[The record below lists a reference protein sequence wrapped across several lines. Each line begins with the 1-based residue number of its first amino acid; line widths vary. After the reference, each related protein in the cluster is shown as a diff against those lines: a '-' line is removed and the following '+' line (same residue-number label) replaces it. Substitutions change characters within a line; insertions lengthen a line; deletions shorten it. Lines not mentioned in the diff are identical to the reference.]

1 MIAIRWLVSVALA
14 LTITLVLFYL
24 MQMLIATGTTL
35 EQRVNVVKIV
45 DATMPEIE
53 MEVVREVE
61 KPEPIE
67 QLDTPPP
74 DVPDRQ
80 LNMDNGPSLQI
91 ERAAVNLDTGLDIGG
106 ASISITDGEMLPL
119 VNVTP
124 QYPTRAASRG
134 IQGWCQVS
142 FTVTETGGVRD
153 VVVVDAEPRGI
164 FDSSSIRAA
173 EKFKFQPK
181 VVDGQGVAVPNVQ
194 YVFRYQLEGE
204 Q

>member
-1 MIAIRWLVSVALA
+1 MIAIRWLVSMALA

-24 MQMLIATGTTL
+24 MQMLIATGSAL

-91 ERAAVNLDTGLDIGG
+91 ERAAVNIDAGLDIGG

-153 VVVVDAEPRGI
+153 VVVVDAEPRNI

-181 VVDGQGVAVPNVQ
+181 VVDGEGVAVPNVQ

>member
-1 MIAIRWLVSVALA
+1 MIAIRWFVSMILA
-14 LTITLVLFYL
+14 LLITLGLFFV
-24 MQMLIATGTTL
+24 MQALIATGAQL

-53 MEVVREVE
+53 MEVVREIE
-61 KPEPIE
+61 KPQPLE

-80 LNMDNGPSLQI
+80 LNMDSGPSLAIQ
-91 ERAAVNLDTGLDIGG
+91 RAAVQIDTDLSIGG

-124 QYPTRAASRG
+124 TYPTRAASRG
-134 IQGWCQVS
+134 IEGWCQVS

-153 VVVVDAEPRGI
+153 VIVVDAEPAGI
-164 FDSSSIRAA
+164 FDTSSIRAA

-181 VVDGQGVAVPNVQ
+181 VVDGKGVEVPNVQ

>member
-1 MIAIRWLVSVALA
+1 MIVIRWFVAMVLA
-14 LTITLVLFYL
+14 ALITLGLFYL
-24 MQMLIATGTTL
+24 MQALIATGEAFT
-35 EQRVNVVKIV
+35 QRATVVKVV
-45 DATMPEIE
+45 DATMPDIQ

-61 KPEPIE
+61 RPEPIE

-74 DVPDRQ
+74 PVAERQ
-80 LNMDNGPSLQI
+80 ANLDSGPSLSI
-91 ERAAVNLDTGLDIGG
+91 ERAAVQVDADLEIGG

-124 QYPTRAASRG
+124 TYPTRAASRG
-134 IQGWCQVS
+134 IEGWCQVS
-142 FTVTETGGVRD
+142 FTVTDTGGVRD
-153 VVVVDAEPRGI
+153 VVVVDADPPEI
-164 FDSSSIRAA
+164 FDTASMRAA

-181 VVDGQGVAVPNVQ
+181 VVDGKGVEVPNVQ

>member
-1 MIAIRWLVSVALA
+1 MIAIRWFVSMMLA
-14 LTITLVLFYL
+14 LLITLGLFFV
-24 MQMLIATGTTL
+24 MQALIATGAQL
-35 EQRVNVVKIV
+35 EQNVNVVKIV

-53 MEVVREVE
+53 MEVVREIE
-61 KPEPIE
+61 KPQPLE

-74 DVPDRQ
+74 EIPDRQ
-80 LNMDNGPSLQI
+80 VSIDSGPSLAIQ
-91 ERAAVNLDTGLDIGG
+91 RAAVQIDTDLSIGG

-124 QYPTRAASRG
+124 TYPTRAASRG
-134 IQGWCQVS
+134 IEGWCQVS

-153 VVVVDAEPRGI
+153 VVVVDAEPPGI
-164 FDSSSIRAA
+164 FDTSSIRAA

-181 VVDGQGVAVPNVQ
+181 VVDGKGVEVPNVQ

>member
-1 MIAIRWLVSVALA
+1 MALA
-14 LTITLVLFYL
+14 LAITLVLFYL
-24 MQMLIATGTTL
+24 MQMLIATGSAL

-61 KPEPIE
+61 RPEPIE

-74 DVPDRQ
+74 EVPDRQ

-91 ERAAVNLDTGLDIGG
+91 ERAAINLDSGLDIGN
-106 ASISITDGEMLPL
+106 SQISITDGEMLPL

-142 FTVTETGGVRD
+142 FTVTASGGVED
-153 VVVVDAEPRGI
+153 VVVVDAEPRSI
-164 FDSSSIRAA
+164 FDSASIRAA
-173 EKFKFQPK
+173 QKFKFQPK
-181 VVDGQGVAVPNVQ
+181 VVDGQGVPVPGVQ

>member
-1 MIAIRWLVSVALA
+1 MIAIRWFVSMILA
-14 LTITLVLFYL
+14 LLITLGLFFV
-24 MQMLIATGTTL
+24 MQALIATGAQI
-35 EQRVNVVKIV
+35 EQNVNVVKIV

-53 MEVVREVE
+53 MEVVREIE
-61 KPEPIE
+61 RPEPIE

-74 DVPDRQ
+74 EIQERQ
-80 LNMDNGPSLQI
+80 VAVDAGPSLSIQ
-91 ERAAVNLDTGLDIGG
+91 RAAVQIETDLSIGG

-124 QYPTRAASRG
+124 TYPTRAASRG
-134 IQGWCQVS
+134 IEGWCQVS
-142 FTVTETGGVRD
+142 FTVTDTGGVRD
-153 VVVVDAEPRGI
+153 VVVVDAEPPEI
-164 FDSSSIRAA
+164 FDTASIRAA

-181 VVDGQGVAVPNVQ
+181 VVDGKGVEVPNVQ

>member
-1 MIAIRWLVSVALA
+1 MIAIRWFVSMVLALA
-14 LTITLVLFYL
+14 ITLILFYL
-24 MQMLIATGTTL
+24 MQALIATGSKLDQSAT
-35 EQRVNVVKIV
+35 VFKIV

-53 MEVVREVE
+53 MEVVREIE
-61 KPEPIE
+61 KPQEIQ

-74 DVPDRQ
+74 EVQERS
-80 LNMDNGPSLQI
+80 LNMDAGPSLNLQ
-91 ERAAVNLDTGLDIGG
+91 RAVVNLDQGFDIGG

-124 QYPTRAASRG
+124 TYPTRAQQRG

-142 FTVTETGGVRD
+142 FTVTGTGGVEN
-153 VVVVDAEPRGI
+153 VVVVDGEPAGV
-164 FDSSSIRAA
+164 FDRSSIRAA

-181 VVDGQGVAVPNVQ
+181 VVDGEGVPVPNVQ

>member
-173 EKFKFQPK
+173 EKFKFQTK

>member
-1 MIAIRWLVSVALA
+1 MIAIRWFFSMIVAL
-14 LTITLVLFYL
+14 LITLGLFFV
-24 MQMLIATGTTL
+24 MQALIATGAQL
-35 EQRVNVVKIV
+35 EQNVNVVKIV

-53 MEVVREVE
+53 MEVVREIE
-61 KPEPIE
+61 RPQPLE

-80 LNMDNGPSLQI
+80 VSMDAGPNLAIQ
-91 ERAAVNLDTGLDIGG
+91 RAAVQIDTDLSIGG

-124 QYPTRAASRG
+124 TYPTRAASRG
-134 IQGWCQVS
+134 IEGWCQVS

-153 VVVVDAEPRGI
+153 VVVVDSEPPEI
-164 FDSSSIRAA
+164 FDTASIRAA

-181 VVDGQGVAVPNVQ
+181 VVDGKGVEVPNVQ

>member
-24 MQMLIATGTTL
+24 MQMLIATGSTL

-181 VVDGQGVAVPNVQ
+181 VVDGEGVAVPNVQ

>member
-1 MIAIRWLVSVALA
+1 MIAIRWLVSMALA
-14 LTITLVLFYL
+14 LLITLLLFYM
-24 MQMLIATGTTL
+24 MQALIATGTAL

-61 KPEPIE
+61 RPQPIE

-74 DVPDRQ
+74 EVPERSNT
-80 LNMDNGPSLQI
+80 LDNGPGLSF
-91 ERAAVNLDTGLDIGG
+91 ERSTINLDAGLDIGNAG
-106 ASISITDGEMLPL
+106 ISITDGEMLPL

-134 IQGWCQVS
+134 IEGWCQVS
-142 FTVTETGGVRD
+142 FTVTATGGVSD
-153 VVVVDAEPRGI
+153 VIVVDAEPKGI

-181 VVDGQGVAVPNVQ
+181 VVDGQGVPVPNVQ

-204 Q
+204 R

>member
-1 MIAIRWLVSVALA
+1 MIAIRWFVSMILA
-14 LTITLVLFYL
+14 LLITLGLFFL
-24 MQMLIATGTTL
+24 MQALIATGAQI
-35 EQRVNVVKIV
+35 EQNVNVVKIV

-53 MEVVREVE
+53 MEVVREIE
-61 KPEPIE
+61 RPEPIE

-74 DVPDRQ
+74 EIQERQ
-80 LNMDNGPSLQI
+80 VAVDAGPSLSIQ
-91 ERAAVNLDTGLDIGG
+91 RAAVQIETDLSIGG

-124 QYPTRAASRG
+124 TYPTRAASRG
-134 IQGWCQVS
+134 IEGWCQVS
-142 FTVTETGGVRD
+142 FTVTDTGGVRD
-153 VVVVDAEPRGI
+153 VVVVDAEPPEI
-164 FDSSSIRAA
+164 FDTASIRAA

-181 VVDGQGVAVPNVQ
+181 VVDGKGVEVPNVQ

>member
-1 MIAIRWLVSVALA
+1 MIAIRWFVSMILS
-14 LTITLVLFYL
+14 LLITLGLFFV
-24 MQMLIATGTTL
+24 MQALIATGAQL
-35 EQRVNVVKIV
+35 EQSVNVVKIV

-53 MEVVREVE
+53 MEVVREIE
-61 KPEPIE
+61 KPQPLE

-80 LNMDNGPSLQI
+80 VAMDSGPSLAIQ
-91 ERAAVNLDTGLDIGG
+91 RAAVQIDTDLSIGG

-124 QYPTRAASRG
+124 TYPTRAASRG
-134 IQGWCQVS
+134 IEGWCQVS

-153 VVVVDAEPRGI
+153 VVVVDAEPPGI
-164 FDSSSIRAA
+164 FDTSSIRAA

-181 VVDGQGVAVPNVQ
+181 VVDGNGVEVPNVQ

>member
-1 MIAIRWLVSVALA
+1 MIAIRWVISMALA
-14 LTITLVLFYL
+14 LLITLVLFYV
-24 MQMLIATGTTL
+24 MQALIATGTQL

-61 KPEPIE
+61 KPQPIE

-80 LNMDNGPSLQI
+80 LNMDSGPSLAI
-91 ERAAVNLDTGLDIGG
+91 ERASVSIDADLSIGG

-124 QYPTRAASRG
+124 TYPTRAASRG
-134 IQGWCQVS
+134 IEGWCQVS

-153 VVVVDAEPRGI
+153 VIVVDAEPAGI
-164 FDSSSIRAA
+164 FDTSSIRAA
-173 EKFKFQPK
+173 ERFKFQPK

-194 YVFRYQLEGE
+194 YVFRYQLEGD

>member
-1 MIAIRWLVSVALA
+1 MVAIRWLVSMALA
-14 LTITLVLFYL
+14 LAITLVLFYL
-24 MQMLIATGTTL
+24 MQMLIATGSAL

-61 KPEPIE
+61 RPEPIE

-74 DVPDRQ
+74 EVPDRQ

-91 ERAAVNLDTGLDIGG
+91 ERATINLDSGLDIGN
-106 ASISITDGEMLPL
+106 SQISITDGEMLPL

-142 FTVTETGGVRD
+142 FTVTASGGVEN
-153 VVVVDAEPRGI
+153 VVVVDAEPRSI
-164 FDSSSIRAA
+164 FDSASIRAA

-181 VVDGQGVAVPNVQ
+181 VVDGEGVPVPNVQ

>member
-1 MIAIRWLVSVALA
+1 MIAIRWVISVALA
-14 LTITLVLFYL
+14 LLITLVLFYL
-24 MQMLIATGTTL
+24 MQALIATGAQQ

-45 DATMPEIE
+45 DATMPEIA

-61 KPEPIE
+61 KPQPIE
-67 QLDTPPP
+67 QLDTPAP

-80 LNMDNGPSLQI
+80 LNMDAGPSLAI
-91 ERAAVNLDTGLDIGG
+91 ERAAVTIDADLSIGG

-134 IQGWCQVS
+134 IEGWCQVS
-142 FTVTETGGVRD
+142 FTVTATGGVEN
-153 VVVVDAEPRGI
+153 VVVVDAEPAGI
-164 FDSSSIRAA
+164 FDTSSIRAA
-173 EKFKFQPK
+173 ERFKFQPK

-194 YVFRYQLEGE
+194 YVFRYELEGD

>member
-1 MIAIRWLVSVALA
+1 MIAVRWIVSMALA
-14 LTITLVLFYL
+14 LLITLGLFYI
-24 MQMLIATGTTL
+24 MQALIATGAQL
-35 EQRVNVVKIV
+35 EQRVTVVKMV

-61 KPEPIE
+61 KPQPIE

-80 LNMDNGPSLQI
+80 MNMDSGPSLQI
-91 ERAAVNLDTGLDIGG
+91 QRAAVNIDADLNIGG

-134 IQGWCQVS
+134 IEGWCQVA

-153 VVVVDAEPRGI
+153 VYVVDAEPAGI

-181 VVDGQGVAVPNVQ
+181 VVDGKGVEVPNVQ

>member
-1 MIAIRWLVSVALA
+1 MIAIRWVISMALA
-14 LTITLVLFYL
+14 LLITLVLFYL
-24 MQMLIATGTTL
+24 MQALIATGAQL

-61 KPEPIE
+61 KPQPID

-80 LNMDNGPSLQI
+80 LNMDAGPSLSI
-91 ERAAVNLDTGLDIGG
+91 ERATVSIDADLSIGG

-134 IQGWCQVS
+134 IEGWCQVS
-142 FTVTETGGVRD
+142 FTVTATGGVEN
-153 VVVVDAEPRGI
+153 VVVVDAEPAGI
-164 FDSSSIRAA
+164 FDTSSIRAA
-173 EKFKFQPK
+173 ERFKFQPK
-181 VVDGQGVAVPNVQ
+181 VVDGQGVPVPNVQ
-194 YVFRYQLEGE
+194 YVFRYQLEGD